1 MSRSVFRKERHS
13 VSWLVVH
20 LVCVTKYRC
29 KVFDDP
35 AIEWLQ
41 THCAKVCSTMG
52 AQLMALD
59 GQDDHAHLLIEYP
72 PKLSVS
78 VMVNALKGTS
88 SRLLR
93 RDRPDIAS
101 KYWKGV
107 LWSPSYFVVSAGG
120 APLETIKAYVEAQ
133 RASSAPSAALAG
145 CPSTSPP

>member
-1 MSRSVFRKERHS
+1 
-13 VSWLVVH
+13 
-20 LVCVTKYRC
+20 
-29 KVFDDP
+29 
-35 AIEWLQ
+35 
-41 THCAKVCSTMG
+41 MG

-88 SRLLR
+88 SRLLP

-107 LWSPSYFVVSAGG
+107 LSSLSYFVVSAGG
-120 APLETIKAYVEAQ
+120 ALLETIKAYVEAQ